1 MKIGYARVSTNDQN
15 LNSQIDALQSAGCQK
30 IYQDVACGAR
40 AERPGLDSL
49 LGAVRPGDALV
60 ICKLDRLGRSL
71 SHLVT
76 LANKL
81 LEQGVGLVSLNDPV
95 DTSTPQGRLSFNL
108 FAALA
113 EFEREIIKERT
124 RIGLNS
130 ARLRG
135 RRGGRPKG
143 LPQKALRIA
152 CAAETL
158 YREGKLTV
166 DEIASQLGICK
177 STLYSYLRH
186 RNVPIGGQSGEA
198 SNRYVQQSHSA

>member
-1 MKIGYARVSTNDQN
+1 MKIGYARVSTGDQN
-15 LNSQIDALQSAGCQK
+15 LTSQIDVLRQAGCQK
-30 IYQDVACGAR
+30 IFQDIASGSK
-40 AERPGLDSL
+40 AERPGLDDL
-49 LGAVRPGDALV
+49 MKAIKPGDILV

-71 SHLVT
+71 RHLVI
-76 LANKL
+76 LVNEL
-81 LEQGVGLVSLNDPV
+81 IEQHIGLVSLNDPV

-113 EFEREIIKERT
+113 EFEREVTRERT
-124 RIGLNS
+124 QIGLSS

-135 RRGGRPKG
+135 RKGGRPKG
-143 LPQKALRIA
+143 LPEKAKEVA

-158 YREGKLTV
+158 YREGRLTV

-186 RNVPIGGQSGEA
+186 RGVPIGSSEH
-198 SNRYVQQSHSA
+198 SSSHTL

>member
-1 MKIGYARVSTNDQN
+1 MKIGYARVSTRDQN
-15 LNSQIDALQSAGCQK
+15 LTSQIDALRHAGCQK
-30 IYQDVACGAR
+30 IYQDIASGSK
-40 AERPGLDSL
+40 AERPGLDDL
-49 LGAVRPGDALV
+49 MKAIRPGDILV

-71 SHLVT
+71 RHLVI
-76 LANKL
+76 LVNEL
-81 LEQGVGLVSLNDPV
+81 IEQHIGLVSLNDPV

-113 EFEREIIKERT
+113 EFEREVIRERT
-124 RIGLNS
+124 QIGLSS

-143 LPQKALRIA
+143 LPEKAKKVA

-158 YREGKLTV
+158 YREGRLTV

-186 RNVPIGGQSGEA
+186 RGVPIGT
-198 SNRYVQQSHSA
+198 SNHPSPHSP

>member
-1 MKIGYARVSTNDQN
+1 MKVGYARVSTSDQN
-15 LNSQIDALQSAGCQK
+15 LTSQIDALQAAGCQR
-30 IYQDVACGAR
+30 IFQDIACGAK
-40 AERPGLDSL
+40 AARPGLDDL
-49 LGAVRPGDALV
+49 LKTIRSGDALV

-71 SHLVT
+71 RHLVT
-76 LANKL
+76 LANDLMEK
-81 LEQGVGLVSLNDPV
+81 EVGLVSLNDPV

-135 RRGGRPKG
+135 RKGGRPKG
-143 LPQKALRIA
+143 LPKQAQKVA

-158 YREGKLTV
+158 YREGQLTV

-186 RNVPIGGQSGEA
+186 RGVPIGPGQHVA
-198 SNRYVQQSHSA
+198 PP